1 MNQNYHKRDA
11 KEIMKMIEKQKECN
25 ANNVHREPQISY
37 EEACENYKFYKSRTL
52 KANVEEADFK
62 QNMAFREFY
71 LSIKKRYDMQQR
83 AHRFRVK
90 QKKEIAKLK
99 MVAQNKDMPQEEE
112 AATPYLGKREAEPT
126 QEEKYEEMQKKIRK
140 LEKELQ
146 NKDKMC
152 RELQERTESVAQ
164 FPQHVSVDKT
174 CSQTQLQKMPQE
186 NDKLVDETESERDED
201 YGESMLVSSKPSRI
215 QIDGECIPLK
225 KQTSLTPMHQPNKT
239 FEENGRELVIEIDNT
254 SDRPVS
260 QDDYTSANEQ
270 SQSAQSSSV
279 QASEFVKTPK
289 VQSLIRQ
296 IVNLKANHKKNNQYA
311 PKVTEQQIEQKS
323 KEIQI
328 DQAGL
333 SSRIKDMIDSSMI
346 FAQLKKQPA
355 KLLQRKNDLMEQS
368 KSIQAQLEVLEEN
381 YQMTMNYIQ
390 SEETTQKMNQEQI
403 QQLDQKIKKDL
414 IQLRQMKEKYHQ

>member
-1 MNQNYHKRDA
+1 
-11 KEIMKMIEKQKECN
+11 
-25 ANNVHREPQISY
+25 
-37 EEACENYKFYKSRTL
+37 
-52 KANVEEADFK
+52 
-62 QNMAFREFY
+62 
-71 LSIKKRYDMQQR
+71 MQQR

-289 VQSLIRQ
+289 VQSLIR
-296 IVNLKANHKKNNQYA
+296 
-311 PKVTEQQIEQKS
+311 
-323 KEIQI
+323 
-328 DQAGL
+328 
-333 SSRIKDMIDSSMI
+333 
-346 FAQLKKQPA
+346 
-355 KLLQRKNDLMEQS
+355 
-368 KSIQAQLEVLEEN
+368 
-381 YQMTMNYIQ
+381 
-390 SEETTQKMNQEQI
+390 
-403 QQLDQKIKKDL
+403 
-414 IQLRQMKEKYHQ
+414 